1 ANADADRMVSAI
13 DALRESIESQGNGDD
28 DGPPDLTPLTPGDDG
43 GPSPTLEDIVE
54 HGDAS
59 ALVSQLDTDGFSL
72 TRSCPALSWQQSYD
86 LGWASFN
93 MAQVSQLVCWA
104 LAILG
109 WMIALG
115 GMVQAAFILSQ
126 VGTR

>member
-1 ANADADRMVSAI
+1 MVSAI
-13 DALRESIESQGNGDD
+13 DQLRATVAAQGNGNGTG
-28 DGPPDLTPLTPGDDG
+28 DGPPDLSPLNPGDDG
-43 GPSPTLEDIVE
+43 GPLPTRDDIVE
-54 HGDAS
+54 QGDAS
-59 ALVSQLDTDGFSL
+59 ALVAQLDTDGFGL

-86 LGWASFN
+86 LGWASFD
-93 MAQVSQLVCWA
+93 MAQASQLVCWA

-115 GMVQAAFILSQ
+115 GLIQASFILSQ